1 MVRADE
7 NNGHDAGL
15 IVGIAPRVTGAILN
29 HRVPCPKFAF
39 YAVVELEHA
48 APGHNELIINRR
60 SPTMTKA
67 EGTITRIDGLRG
79 LWRAV
84 LVTKGPT
91 GYHIAGGASVAA

>member
-1 MVRADE
+1 MM
-7 NNGHDAGL
+7 
-15 IVGIAPRVTGAILN
+15 VGITTTTGTDIT
-29 HRVPCPKFAF
+29 K
-39 YAVVELEHA
+39 
-48 APGHNELIINRR
+48 
-60 SPTMTKA
+60 TMTKA